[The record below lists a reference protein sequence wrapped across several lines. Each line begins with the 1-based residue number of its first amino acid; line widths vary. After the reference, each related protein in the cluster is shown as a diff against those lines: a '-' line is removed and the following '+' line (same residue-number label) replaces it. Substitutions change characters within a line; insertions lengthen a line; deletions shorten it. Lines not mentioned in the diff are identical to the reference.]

1 MQGKAS
7 PDKLKVGGRFKHIR
21 VVAIR
26 NGQMET
32 RSRKGTVTDIYPHI
46 FRAKMD
52 GHNYYEC
59 FSLEL
64 LETGVPEY
72 IKPL

>member
-1 MQGKAS
+1 MQKTPSEHG
-7 PDKLKVGGRFKHIR
+7 LKVGGRFKHIR

-32 RSRKGTVTDIYPHI
+32 RSRKGTVTDIYPKI